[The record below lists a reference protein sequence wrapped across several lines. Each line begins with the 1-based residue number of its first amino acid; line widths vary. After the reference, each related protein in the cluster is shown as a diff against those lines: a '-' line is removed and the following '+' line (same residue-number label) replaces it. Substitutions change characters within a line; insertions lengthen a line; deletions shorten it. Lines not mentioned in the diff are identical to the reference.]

1 MSIVRAIRGDHR
13 CGRETPDGRSYD
25 ETMTTILIAEDDEL
39 QAELVRRYL
48 EREGYDTLSAT
59 DGTTAIALARAA
71 TPDLLVLDLML
82 PGTDGFSV
90 CRTLRAEG
98 ADMPIV
104 MLTARD
110 TEDDMLTGL
119 ELGAD
124 DYLSKPYSPRELV
137 ARVRVLLRRHE
148 RPAERTLTVGPIAI
162 DAARHDVQAHGR
174 PVSLTPGEFQLI
186 TVLAENAGLVLTR
199 AQLLQHLHGSDR
211 FMTERTID
219 THVRNI
225 RAKIEA
231 DPRSPRLL
239 RTVYGV
245 GYTLDDGRVG

>member
-1 MSIVRAIRGDHR
+1 MPNPRGRSAVD
-13 CGRETPDGRSYD
+13 SYD

-48 EREGYDTLSAT
+48 EREGYDTVAAA
-59 DGTTAIALARAA
+59 DGTTALDIARSA
-71 TPDLLVLDLML
+71 TPDLVVLDLML
-82 PGTDGFSV
+82 PGTDGFAV
-90 CRTLRAEG
+90 CRTLRSEG
-98 ADMPIV
+98 IDVPIV

-110 TEDDMLTGL
+110 AEDDMLTGL

-137 ARVRVLLRRHE
+137 ARIRVLLRRHA
-148 RPAERTLTVGPIAI
+148 PADGTITVGPLVI
-162 DAARHDVQAHGR
+162 DTARHLVRAHGEA
-174 PVSLTPGEFQLI
+174 VTLTAGEFQLL
-186 TVLAENAGLVLTR
+186 TLLTENAGMVLSR

-225 RAKIEA
+225 RRKIER
-231 DPRSPRLL
+231 DPAAPLLL

-245 GYTLDDGRVG
+245 GYTLDDGRNG

>member
-1 MSIVRAIRGDHR
+1 
-13 CGRETPDGRSYD
+13 
-25 ETMTTILIAEDDEL
+25 MTTILIAEDDEL

-48 EREGYDTLSAT
+48 EREGYDTVSAT
-59 DGTTAIALARAA
+59 DGTTALELARAA
-71 TPDLLVLDLML
+71 APDLIVLDLML

-90 CRTLRAEG
+90 CRALRAEG

-137 ARVRVLLRRHE
+137 TRVRVLLRR
-148 RPAERTLTVGPIAI
+148 RTPPTDRTLSVGPIVI

-174 PVSLTPGEFQLI
+174 PVSLTPGEFQLL

-219 THVRNI
+219 THMRNI
-225 RAKIEA
+225 RAKIEE

-245 GYTLDDGRVG
+245 GYTLADGRVG